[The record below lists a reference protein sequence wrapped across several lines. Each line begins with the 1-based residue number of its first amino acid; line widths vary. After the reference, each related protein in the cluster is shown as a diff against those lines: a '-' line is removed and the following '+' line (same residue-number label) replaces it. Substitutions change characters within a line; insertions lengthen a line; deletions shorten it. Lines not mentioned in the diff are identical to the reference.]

1 MPPAARLCGRIAA
14 AMGRGRVQLLT
25 AAGAGRAGACSQAGV
40 ELTSLDLEASWGP
53 YVELL
58 GPRYRFVQ
66 VISPLL

>member
-1 MPPAARLCGRIAA
+1 
-14 AMGRGRVQLLT
+14 
-25 AAGAGRAGACSQAGV
+25 V